1 MIRSTTSRI
10 STICSNSELYS
21 CHIVLSLRIALRY
34 LLSRKSHGA
43 VNIISAISLAAI
55 AVAAAAMVIVLSV
68 FNGFTHLAD
77 SKLSAIDPDYMVVPS
92 SGKTVAGVESLVK
105 DLSDVDGVSLAA
117 PEITEQ
123 AFAVG
128 GGSQM
133 PVTVKGM
140 HPEAISLSGIRD
152 IIVDGSAAMDS
163 SSSLLSV
170 GGAMNLSLRPSAG
183 GDSLT
188 IYEPRRIGR
197 INPANPMAAFRSA
210 MVFPVGV
217 YQVEQEE
224 YDRDMVVVPFETAAS
239 LLNYSDEATSVAV
252 YLTAGAK
259 VSSVAEGLREVCQKR
274 DLVVKDRRQQQQQAF
289 RMIAI
294 EKWIT
299 FLMLAFILIIASF
312 NIIST
317 LSMLIIEKEGNM
329 AILSAMGATRRM
341 VSGIFVAQGWLII
354 VIGGMAGML
363 LGTVLVLCQQ
373 HFGFIKLGASDPSL
387 MSIEVYP
394 VMLRVADLLVTFLTI
409 VAVALAITP
418 VIPLIRKREAV
429 LND

>member
-170 GGAMNLSLRPSAG
+170 GVAMNLSLRPSAG

-188 IYEPRRIGR
+188 IYEPRRKIGR
-197 INPANPMAAFRSA
+197 AH
-210 MVFPVGV
+210 V
-217 YQVEQEE
+217 
-224 YDRDMVVVPFETAAS
+224 
-239 LLNYSDEATSVAV
+239 
-252 YLTAGAK
+252 
-259 VSSVAEGLREVCQKR
+259 
-274 DLVVKDRRQQQQQAF
+274 
-289 RMIAI
+289 
-294 EKWIT
+294 
-299 FLMLAFILIIASF
+299 
-312 NIIST
+312 
-317 LSMLIIEKEGNM
+317 
-329 AILSAMGATRRM
+329 
-341 VSGIFVAQGWLII
+341 
-354 VIGGMAGML
+354 
-363 LGTVLVLCQQ
+363 
-373 HFGFIKLGASDPSL
+373 
-387 MSIEVYP
+387 
-394 VMLRVADLLVTFLTI
+394 
-409 VAVALAITP
+409 
-418 VIPLIRKREAV
+418 
-429 LND
+429 